1 MAVKEL
7 TDLSLTDLWR
17 EYQRSFKD
25 FWQLSDEGIKGM
37 RVRLLEEALKAEQ
50 LEYIGCFEYERSA
63 GRMDY
68 RIFTAV
74 ISQLNE
80 HWRII

>member
-17 EYQRSFKD
+17 EYQKSFKD

-37 RVRLLEEALKAEQ
+37 RVRK
-50 LEYIGCFEYERSA
+50 R
-63 GRMDY
+63 
-68 RIFTAV
+68 
-74 ISQLNE
+74 
-80 HWRII
+80 